1 MNKKTASLG
10 AGETTARLRV
20 AVIEDDRIMRS
31 LLEKLITKQPDLDL
45 CGAWGSGE
53 KALAAL
59 HSLRPDVAIVDL
71 ELPGISGEDC
81 IRALSAILPCTAF
94 VVLTM
99 HEDPERVFGA
109 LQAGANGYLLK
120 GSPPSV
126 ILSGI
131 QAAHLGGSPLSP
143 EVASMV
149 IRTFKKNEKKKPP
162 MPLPSLSPRERQI
175 LELLANSMTPKEVA
189 AELDIGYETV
199 RSYLKQIYQKLHV
212 RSKTEAVLRFLESG
226 ES

>member
-20 AVIEDDRIMRS
+20 ALIEDDRIMRAF
-31 LLEKLITKQPDLDL
+31 LEKLIAKQADLDL

-53 KALAAL
+53 DALAAL
-59 HSLRPDVAIVDL
+59 HSLRPDVVIVDL

-99 HEDPERVFGA
+99 HENAERVFGA

-120 GSPPSV
+120 GSPSSV
-126 ILSGI
+126 ILDGI

-143 EVASMV
+143 EVAGLV
-149 IRTFKKNEKKKPP
+149 IRTFKKNEEKKPP
-162 MPLPSLSPRERQI
+162 IPLPSLSPRERQI

-189 AELDIGYETV
+189 AELDISYETV

-212 RSKTEAVLRFLESG
+212 RSKTEAVLRFLESSG
-226 ES
+226 G